1 MDWGKANRM
10 SKLFRKNGRCFYLPI
25 DHGYFLGPTRML
37 EHPYETIAP
46 ITKYSD
52 ALFVTRGVLRSAIPA
67 DYPLPIIL
75 RVSGGSSV
83 LKDLSNEEITVSID
97 DILRLNATAVG
108 VSIFIGSE
116 YEKQTMMNLAK
127 LVNMCEPYGIPVMA
141 VTAVGKELEKRDA
154 RFLALAGRMF
164 AEVGAS
170 VVKTYWCENFEKVV
184 DGCPVPV
191 VIAGGPKTESTR
203 EVVEFVHDGM
213 QRGAVG
219 VNLGR
224 NVWQAPNP
232 PAVARALEAVIHEN
246 ASVDEAMA
254 IFEEMDRA
262 KA

>member
-1 MDWGKANRM
+1 
-10 SKLFRKNGRCFYLPI
+10 
-25 DHGYFLGPTRML
+25 
-37 EHPYETIAP
+37 
-46 ITKYSD
+46 
-52 ALFVTRGVLRSAIPA
+52 
-67 DYPLPIIL
+67 
-75 RVSGGSSV
+75 
-83 LKDLSNEEITVSID
+83 
-97 DILRLNATAVG
+97 
-108 VSIFIGSE
+108 
-116 YEKQTMMNLAK
+116 
-127 LVNMCEPYGIPVMA
+127 
-141 VTAVGKELEKRDA
+141 
-154 RFLALAGRMF
+154 
-164 AEVGAS
+164 